1 MCQANALEIKLS
13 KIKIISLY
21 FSLKVTYPE
30 RLDENPSDGI
40 SHSWAPLNIKS
51 MIYARVLTSTVQCFK
66 ISKTPNGNACQ
77 LAYILE

>member
-30 RLDENPSDGI
+30 RLYSVKNREKPSDRK
-40 SHSWAPLNIKS
+40 SRTWA
-51 MIYARVLTSTVQCFK
+51 FK
-66 ISKTPNGNACQ
+66 V
-77 LAYILE
+77 